1 MFAIIDAAINRSR
14 TMLTLLVLI
23 LLAGIITYRVIPKES
38 NPDIT
43 IPVIYVSVNHQGIS
57 PIDAER
63 LLVRPLEKELRS
75 IEGVKEMS
83 AVASEGHASVTLEF
97 IVGSDINTALT
108 DVREAVD
115 LAKPKLPEDADEP
128 TVHEVTLASYEPVL
142 SLVLYGTVPER
153 TTIQIARELQ
163 DKLESFKQVLE
174 VDIAGDREDVVEVL
188 VEPLLMES
196 YGLDQE
202 DVFNLV
208 ARNNRVVA
216 AGFVDTG
223 YGRFSVKV
231 PSVFDS
237 LKDILELPIKVD
249 GNKVVTFS
257 DVATIR
263 RAYRDPDSFAR
274 LNGDTAVVLDVKK
287 RAGENI
293 IETVNIVKAVVEEAQ
308 KLEEWPDNLLVEYT
322 LDQSDDVETMLNDLQ
337 NNILSAII
345 LVVIVIL
352 AILGTRTAFLVGVS
366 IPGAFL
372 TGLLM
377 LAVSG
382 ITVNMIVLFA
392 LIMAV
397 GMLVDGAIVVTE
409 YADRKMQE
417 GTGRKQAYR
426 EAAKRMAWPITAS
439 TATTLAAFA
448 PLLFWPDT
456 TGEFMRYLPLTLIA
470 TLSASLLMALL
481 FVPVL
486 GSVLGKPQYTTK
498 REQERKIA
506 MEKGDFSQAKGITKL
521 YLSTL
526 AVAIKHPIKILIA
539 AFVFAIAVGFAYSKA
554 GLGVVFFPEVDP
566 PHFTI
571 KARSHGDLS
580 IFEKDQLMQQIE
592 QRIMG
597 TDGIK
602 SVYTRTGGSDE
613 IGQIQLNPMD
623 WQERRPIKDIIAEMR
638 EKTAD
643 IAGIELEFKFPQA
656 GPPSEHDLIIEVS
669 GNNTEDMNDAV
680 RQVRYWL
687 ESQQAFTNISDT
699 ADKEG
704 IDWEI
709 NIHRDDAARFGGDAT
724 LVGNTVQF
732 VTNGL
737 KIGEFLPDD
746 TDEEVDILVRY
757 PEDKRDIGR
766 FDELRVKTLYGMV
779 PITNFASITPS
790 PKQGTINRLD
800 GKRVIEVMADMSS
813 GFNLSLQL
821 PVINAAIAEMPLA
834 RGTQVNVRGQNE
846 DQEKSSAFLQNA
858 FLVALAVM
866 GLILITQFNS
876 FYQALLILSAVL
888 FSTVGVFLGLLIFQR
903 PFGIIMSGIGVIS
916 LAGIVVN
923 NNIVLIDTYNQLRH
937 SGMDKV
943 TAIMHTGAQRLRP
956 VLLTTI
962 TTILGLLP
970 MVLEMNIDLINRLV
984 EFGAPSTQW
993 WSQLATAVA
1002 GGLAFAT
1009 LLTLILTPCLL
1020 MLGREHKHRIDE
1032 HQPKPQQY
1040 DESLNT
1046 PPNKGEKTQLV
1057 DPEDVVEKQ
1066 LGKVF
1071 VPQANTPADIASSE
1085 VERDK

>member
-237 LKDILELPIKVD
+237 LKDILDLPIKVD

-352 AILGTRTAFLVGVS
+352 AILV
-366 IPGAFL
+366 P
-372 TGLLM
+372 
-377 LAVSG
+377 
-382 ITVNMIVLFA
+382 
-392 LIMAV
+392 
-397 GMLVDGAIVVTE
+397 E
-409 YADRKMQE
+409 
-417 GTGRKQAYR
+417 
-426 EAAKRMAWPITAS
+426 
-439 TATTLAAFA
+439 
-448 PLLFWPDT
+448 PLSW
-456 TGEFMRYLPLTLIA
+456 
-470 TLSASLLMALL
+470 SAS
-481 FVPVL
+481 P
-486 GSVLGKPQYTTK
+486 
-498 REQERKIA
+498 
-506 MEKGDFSQAKGITKL
+506 
-521 YLSTL
+521 
-526 AVAIKHPIKILIA
+526 
-539 AFVFAIAVGFAYSKA
+539 
-554 GLGVVFFPEVDP
+554 FP
-566 PHFTI
+566 
-571 KARSHGDLS
+571 G
-580 IFEKDQLMQQIE
+580 
-592 QRIMG
+592 
-597 TDGIK
+597 
-602 SVYTRTGGSDE
+602 
-613 IGQIQLNPMD
+613 
-623 WQERRPIKDIIAEMR
+623 
-638 EKTAD
+638 
-643 IAGIELEFKFPQA
+643 
-656 GPPSEHDLIIEVS
+656 
-669 GNNTEDMNDAV
+669 
-680 RQVRYWL
+680 
-687 ESQQAFTNISDT
+687 
-699 ADKEG
+699 
-704 IDWEI
+704 
-709 NIHRDDAARFGGDAT
+709 
-724 LVGNTVQF
+724 
-732 VTNGL
+732 
-737 KIGEFLPDD
+737 
-746 TDEEVDILVRY
+746 
-757 PEDKRDIGR
+757 
-766 FDELRVKTLYGMV
+766 
-779 PITNFASITPS
+779 
-790 PKQGTINRLD
+790 
-800 GKRVIEVMADMSS
+800 
-813 GFNLSLQL
+813 LSLQ
-821 PVINAAIAEMPLA
+821 A
-834 RGTQVNVRGQNE
+834 
-846 DQEKSSAFLQNA
+846 
-858 FLVALAVM
+858 
-866 GLILITQFNS
+866 
-876 FYQALLILSAVL
+876 Y
-888 FSTVGVFLGLLIFQR
+888 
-903 PFGIIMSGIGVIS
+903 
-916 LAGIVVN
+916 
-923 NNIVLIDTYNQLRH
+923 
-937 SGMDKV
+937 
-943 TAIMHTGAQRLRP
+943 
-956 VLLTTI
+956 
-962 TTILGLLP
+962 
-970 MVLEMNIDLINRLV
+970 
-984 EFGAPSTQW
+984 
-993 WSQLATAVA
+993 
-1002 GGLAFAT
+1002 
-1009 LLTLILTPCLL
+1009 
-1020 MLGREHKHRIDE
+1020 
-1032 HQPKPQQY
+1032 
-1040 DESLNT
+1040 
-1046 PPNKGEKTQLV
+1046 
-1057 DPEDVVEKQ
+1057 
-1066 LGKVF
+1066 
-1071 VPQANTPADIASSE
+1071 
-1085 VERDK
+1085 

>member
-23 LLAGIITYRVIPKES
+23 LLAGAITYRIIPKES

-43 IPVIYVSVNHQGIS
+43 IPVIYVSVGHQGIS

-83 AVASEGHASVTLEF
+83 AIAAEGHASVTLEF
-97 IVGSDINTALT
+97 IVGSDINVALT

-115 LAKPKLPEDADEP
+115 LAKTKLPDDADEP

-174 VDIAGDREDVVEVL
+174 VDIAGDREDVVEVI

-293 IETVNIVKAVVEEAQ
+293 IETVKIVKAVVEEAQ
-308 KLEEWPDNLLVEYT
+308 KLDEWPDNLLVEYT
-322 LDQSDDVETMLNDLQ
+322 LDQSEDVNTMLNDLQ

-382 ITVNMIVLFA
+382 VTVNMIVLFA

-417 GTGRKQAYR
+417 GTGRRQAYR

-486 GSVLGKPQYTTK
+486 GSVVGKPQYTTK
-498 REQERKIA
+498 AEQQRKIA
-506 MEKGDFSQAKGITKL
+506 LEKGDFSQARGITKL
-521 YLSTL
+521 YLSSL
-526 AVAIKHPIKILIA
+526 AVAIKHPIKILIS

-580 IFEKDQLMQQIE
+580 IYEKDVLMSQIE

-597 TDGIK
+597 TEGIK

-623 WQERRPIKDIIAEMR
+623 WQDRRPIKDIIAEMR
-638 EKTAD
+638 ERTAD

-656 GPPSEHDLIIEVS
+656 GPPSEHDVVIEVS

-687 ESQQAFTNISDT
+687 ESHQAFTNISDL

-709 NIHRDDAARFGGDAT
+709 NINRDDAARFGGDAT

-737 KIGEFLPDD
+737 KIGDFLPDD

-766 FDELRVKTLYGMV
+766 FDELRVKTQYGMV

-800 GKRVIEVMADMSS
+800 GKRVTEVMADMAT
-813 GFNLSLQL
+813 GYNLSLQL
-821 PVINAAIAEMPLA
+821 PIINSAITEMPLA
-834 RGTQVNVRGQNE
+834 KGTQVIVRGQNE
-846 DQEKSSAFLQNA
+846 DQEKSSAFLKNA

-866 GLILITQFNS
+866 GLILVTQFNS

-937 SGMDKV
+937 SGLDKV

-956 VLLTTI
+956 VMLTTI

-993 WSQLATAVA
+993 WSQLATAVS

-1020 MLGREHKHRIDE
+1020 MLGRDHKQQLDE
-1032 HQPKPQQY
+1032 RDSMPVQRGSQPVM
-1040 DESLNT
+1040 
-1046 PPNKGEKTQLV
+1046 G
-1057 DPEDVVEKQ
+1057 DPEDVVEQ
-1066 LGKVF
+1066 HLGKVF
-1071 VPQANTPADIASSE
+1071 SSSSVSAASTTSDE
-1085 VERDK
+1085 LDRQN